1 MPCVLTE
8 EANRKMLL
16 TALDVPTEGMR
27 HVQDETVAYV
37 EDDSQGNGSL
47 YITDNVVTWRNS
59 SGQGFSLQYP
69 SISLHAVS
77 RDLNAFPHECLFL
90 MVDGKLSDDA
100 DPRQKSSDDEDE
112 VVGPFEGDTAT
123 TEVRFVPADKGAL
136 DAMFN
141 SMSDCQALHPDE
153 QDTDSEADDF
163 EANYYEG
170 MEGEDNLTP
179 EGQRTLEHLE
189 NLLLNGQGQG
199 DGQNRPNGN
208 EENTNQM
215 DEDQFADADEMQ

>member
-8 EANRKMLL
+8 ETNRKMFL
-16 TALDVPTEGMR
+16 TALDVPTEGVR

-77 RDLNAFPHECLFL
+77 RDLNAFPQECLFL

-100 DPRQKSSDDEDE
+100 DSRQKSSDDEDE

-123 TEVRFVPADKGAL
+123 TEVRFVPTDKGAL

-141 SMSDCQALHPDE
+141 AMSDCQALHPDE

-170 MEGEDNLTP
+170 VEGEDNLTP
-179 EGQRTLEHLE
+179 EGQRTLQHLE
-189 NLLLNGQGQG
+189 NLLLNGQG
-199 DGQNRPNGN
+199 DGQNRPNAAGN
-208 EENTNQM
+208 EENSNQM